1 MIIINNP
8 RLALIRIRKHLKNIG
23 KVVFVGVG
31 SVVAAFVQLLLS
43 WFDFI
48 IIQSGAIG
56 HQAEC
61 ALEQ

>member
-8 RLALIRIRKHLKNIG
+8 RLALIRIRKHLKNIS

-31 SVVAAFVQLLLS
+31 SDVAAFVQLLLS